1 MTALFSAR
9 SLREAGRRPIVAVLV
24 GCGLAFYV
32 AYHLTRFQL
41 ATVWPLA
48 PRGDASILFH
58 YSQSVLQQTD
68 YPADAIFPYSPSAVL
83 IFRSL
88 GMGGPT
94 VFMAVWYVLIVAG
107 LILTMRASVLQE
119 PRHTQAAW
127 LVVGTVA
134 MLLADSPISWDLRN
148 VNSNL
153 VYLGM
158 VMAGYGLLGCSPIL
172 AGTLIGLSVS
182 LKLYSGLLLLW
193 LLINGP
199 ARALVAAAMTILFVW
214 IILPVALVG
223 PDGTLRLYAGWM
235 EQLRTISDPL
245 VHAKLAATQGG
256 PPLVTLQRAIVNL
269 TGEDYGS
276 TATATYLWLL
286 WSIWLM
292 ALLWYAWRCRRSI
305 GPLVAPSR
313 AALAD
318 WTVLLLAPLPFS
330 PWLEP
335 YHCVV
340 LFVGALL
347 CITIALDEN
356 AIFGDR
362 MAALAA
368 LATLLIFLAV
378 KVPFPVRGLGL
389 TAQLFVFVL
398 VLAYLRPR
406 LRRKPHDHA
415 ERHGDARTDEP
426 QRANHRVSARSPATE
441 SR

>member
-1 MTALFSAR
+1 VTVIA
-9 SLREAGRRPIVAVLV
+9 
-24 GCGLAFYV
+24 GCGLAFYI

-58 YSQSVLQQTD
+58 YSHSVLEQMG
-68 YPADAIFPYSPSAVL
+68 YPTDAIFPYSPSAVL
-83 IFRSL
+83 MFHSL
-88 GMGGPT
+88 GIGGPT
-94 VFMAVWYVLIVAG
+94 VFMAAWYVLIVVG
-107 LILTMRASVLQE
+107 LISTMRASVAQE

-148 VNSNL
+148 ANSNL

-158 VMAGYGLLGCSPIL
+158 VIVGYGLLGCLPIV
-172 AGTLIGLSVS
+172 AGTLIGLSFS

-214 IILPVALVG
+214 IMLPVALVG
-223 PDGTLRLYAGWM
+223 PDGTLGLYAGWM

-245 VHAKLAATQGG
+245 VHAKLAAAEGG

-269 TGEDYGS
+269 TGEGYGS
-276 TATATYLWLL
+276 AATVAYLWMV
-286 WSIWLM
+286 WSVWLA
-292 ALLWYAWRCRRSI
+292 ALLWYAWRCHRST

-318 WTVLLLAPLPFS
+318 WIVLLLAPLPFS

-347 CITIALDEN
+347 CVTIALDEN

-362 MAALAA
+362 MASLAA

-378 KVPFPVRGLGL
+378 KVPFSVRGLGL
-389 TAQLFVFVL
+389 TAQLIVFLL

-406 LRRKPHDHA
+406 LRRKPDDYPM
-415 ERHGDARTDEP
+415 GKP
-426 QRANHRVSARSPATE
+426 QRVKHSVTARSPATE